1 MGPREGFPWFGKN
14 LSLTGQAG
22 TPEAFPDTP
31 MPLPYGFL
39 VLSSQRVVRAG
50 DQALFF
56 PPPPLPRES
65 WLGQG
70 VTTLSGGIEYPA
82 GVRFPSGQ
90 LFQGERAEWGWGCSD
105 LRGGPSLLTLFWGS
119 AAPSFLLA
127 AASHCSFCPHF
138 SPSTAPPSPDVT
150 PGRPGL
156 ILFPILILPSCS

>member
-56 PPPPLPRES
+56 PPRALTHWPRGRHPHPLS
-65 WLGQG
+65 
-70 VTTLSGGIEYPA
+70 
-82 GVRFPSGQ
+82 
-90 LFQGERAEWGWGCSD
+90 
-105 LRGGPSLLTLFWGS
+105 
-119 AAPSFLLA
+119 
-127 AASHCSFCPHF
+127 
-138 SPSTAPPSPDVT
+138 
-150 PGRPGL
+150 
-156 ILFPILILPSCS
+156 LPSA

>member
-56 PPPPLPRES
+56 PPPPPP
-65 WLGQG
+65 GQRG
-70 VTTLSGGIEYPA
+70 LVSALCGLSHS
-82 GVRFPSGQ
+82 V
-90 LFQGERAEWGWGCSD
+90 
-105 LRGGPSLLTLFWGS
+105 
-119 AAPSFLLA
+119 
-127 AASHCSFCPHF
+127 
-138 SPSTAPPSPDVT
+138 
-150 PGRPGL
+150 
-156 ILFPILILPSCS
+156 

>member
-56 PPPPLPRES
+56 LLFYVLCPTSAFQNMRQPLHS
-65 WLGQG
+65 
-70 VTTLSGGIEYPA
+70 
-82 GVRFPSGQ
+82 RFDIQDSIKGHHHRLMFITPLLLLQ
-90 LFQGERAEWGWGCSD
+90 TAFLLVICLF
-105 LRGGPSLLTLFWGS
+105 LSLL
-119 AAPSFLLA
+119 
-127 AASHCSFCPHF
+127 CS
-138 SPSTAPPSPDVT
+138 
-150 PGRPGL
+150 GL
-156 ILFPILILPSCS
+156 QEMIFPRCQIDFPVRH